1 MSRVALMIMAKAP
14 QPGAVKTRLCPPL
27 DAHHAARLYECFLRD
42 KIEAVRSIDGTQ
54 PAIAYTPSGAE
65 RLFRELAPDFKL
77 FVQQGDDLGSRLA
90 NAFDRLFDE
99 GYTGVV
105 ALDSDTPTLP
115 AEIIGRAAGLLD
127 APGNDVVLGPTA
139 DGGYYLIG
147 LRHPF
152 RELFQGLRG
161 ARLRFCGRLF

>member
-65 RLFRELAPDFKL
+65 RLFRELAPDFSCSCNKETT
-77 FVQQGDDLGSRLA
+77 S
-90 NAFDRLFDE
+90 
-99 GYTGVV
+99 
-105 ALDSDTPTLP
+105 
-115 AEIIGRAAGLLD
+115 AAGWLMRLTGCSMR
-127 APGNDVVLGPTA
+127 ATQ
-139 DGGYYLIG
+139 
-147 LRHPF
+147 
-152 RELFQGLRG
+152 ELWL
-161 ARLRFCGRLF
+161 